1 MDILFIWIGDF
12 LAQKDYGAIL
22 TGIYNS
28 GISKR
33 GMVPEESFENMVKT
47 AHKMGIELDEIRKIL
62 GMNSKKMQD
71 FNKAW
76 IGKVAIIYQSL
87 EKQPLNDELINEISM
102 ILSVLYLR
110 HLQQKDWKIDEDY
123 ISFER
128 LELSAEDYSS
138 PNYLVRLCIK
148 YFQEYQNEDLTDYQP
163 EIHSILDSLIKS
175 KPSVEFL
182 ESIAEENGFM
192 AVFVE
197 SPDRLMDI
205 PDSYNDFRGSKYLRE
220 NSGGVIR
227 FAPTPNGPLHI
238 GHGRGIS
245 ILSEYADK
253 YDMEFLLRFDDTDCS
268 RKGSN
273 LPRELKIPNIYNHII
288 EDFTWIRGLNPDKI
302 MYASDRD
309 NLERYTRYGRD
320 LISRGLAYV
329 YFDYGNDS
337 YKYGQSVRECL
348 KMYDEIINAGP
359 APDFESAG
367 VLLGIP
373 ADNKTLIKLFN
384 MGDDRIIN
392 FMNDWVIE
400 NVYSGKL
407 SNRAI
412 KGFSNTDTG
421 TKIMRYQREQNIRV
435 SARGESQWLWPTLNL
450 QSVVDDKQEG
460 VTHIVRGMDY
470 DYEKAVASKDATI
483 LRTIRMQAIMRIL
496 VEAPPIAS
504 TGNWGNVS
512 WDGGYTMST
521 SKLREMIMKGK
532 FGNDGFLHPELPTIY
547 ALRSNS
553 DNWGSSFR
561 FYWTRFDLPN
571 ELDPNFKK
579 QAFKLLNAEIKASF
593 DNEQDFIGFNED
605 LIDDISEYQEDGTY
619 LAEEF

>member
-1 MDILFIWIGDF
+1 V
-12 LAQKDYGAIL
+12 AQKDYGAIL

-33 GMVPEESFENMVKT
+33 GMVPEESFENMIKT
-47 AHKMGIELDEIRKIL
+47 AHKMDLTLEELRRIL

-76 IGKVAIIYQSL
+76 IGKVAKIYQSL
-87 EKQPLNDELINEISM
+87 EKQPLDGELINEISM

-110 HLQQKDWKIDEDY
+110 HLQQKDWQKDENY

-138 PNYLVRLCIK
+138 PNDLVRLCIK
-148 YFQEYQNEDLTDYQP
+148 YFQEYQNEDLTDYLP
-163 EIHSILDSLIKS
+163 EIQSILDSLIKS
-175 KPSVEFL
+175 KPTMEFL
-182 ESIAEENGFM
+182 ENIAKENGFM
-192 AVFVE
+192 AVLVE
-197 SPDRLMDI
+197 SPDRLMNV

-245 ILSEYADK
+245 ILSDYADK

-302 MYASDRD
+302 VYASDRD
-309 NLERYTRYGRD
+309 NLERYARYGRD
-320 LISRGLAYV
+320 LINRGLAYV

-337 YKYGQSVRECL
+337 YTYGKSVRENL

-359 APDFESAG
+359 APNFESAG

-384 MGDDRIIN
+384 IGDDKIIK
-392 FMNDWVIE
+392 FMNDWIIE

-407 SNRAI
+407 SDRAI
-412 KGFSNTDTG
+412 KGFSNSDTG

-435 SARGESQWLWPTLNL
+435 TARGETQWLWPTLNL
-450 QSVVDDKQEG
+450 QSVVDDKHEG
-460 VTHIVRGMDY
+460 VTHIVRGLDY
-470 DYEKAVASKDATI
+470 DYEKAVDSKNATV

-532 FGNDGFLHPELPTIY
+532 FGNYGFLHPELPTIY
-547 ALRSNS
+547 ALRSNLN
-553 DNWGSSFR
+553 NWGSSFR

-579 QAFKLLNAEIKASF
+579 QAFNLLNAEIKASF
-593 DNEQDFIGFNED
+593 DNKQDFIGFNED

>member
-1 MDILFIWIGDF
+1 M
-12 LAQKDYGAIL
+12 AQKDYGAIL

-33 GMVPEESFENMVKT
+33 GMVPEESFENMIKT
-47 AHKMGIELDEIRKIL
+47 AHKMDLTLEELRRIL

-76 IGKVAIIYQSL
+76 IGKVAKIYQSL
-87 EKQPLNDELINEISM
+87 EKQPLDGELINEISM

-110 HLQQKDWKIDEDY
+110 HLQQKDWQKDENY

-138 PNYLVRLCIK
+138 PNDLVRLCIK
-148 YFQEYQNEDLTDYQP
+148 YFQEYQNEDLTDYLP
-163 EIHSILDSLIKS
+163 EIQSILDSLIKS
-175 KPSVEFL
+175 KPTMEFL
-182 ESIAEENGFM
+182 ENIAKENGFM
-192 AVFVE
+192 AVLVE
-197 SPDRLMDI
+197 SPDRLMNV

-245 ILSEYADK
+245 ILSDYADK

-302 MYASDRD
+302 VYASDRD
-309 NLERYTRYGRD
+309 NLERYARYGRD
-320 LISRGLAYV
+320 LINRGLAYV

-337 YKYGQSVRECL
+337 YTYGKSVRENL

-359 APDFESAG
+359 APNFESAG

-384 MGDDRIIN
+384 IGDDKIFK
-392 FMNDWVIE
+392 FMNDWIIE

-407 SNRAI
+407 SDRAI
-412 KGFSNTDTG
+412 KGFSNSDTG

-435 SARGESQWLWPTLNL
+435 TARGETQWLWPTLNL
-450 QSVVDDKQEG
+450 QSVVDDKHEG
-460 VTHIVRGMDY
+460 VTHIVRGLDY
-470 DYEKAVASKDATI
+470 DYEKAVDSKNATV

-532 FGNDGFLHPELPTIY
+532 FGNYGFLHPELPTIY
-547 ALRSNS
+547 ALRSNLN
-553 DNWGSSFR
+553 NWGSSFR

-579 QAFKLLNAEIKASF
+579 QAFNLLNAEIKASF